1 MQFFLSWQFFA
12 AVLVVFGW
20 ALYGLVGA
28 MRQYRAVKPAAPS
41 KQQTWRVAGYAL
53 FTGGPLL
60 LAIPCLFKHLSIELA
75 GIVVVVVLSLGVL
88 DVLIGGFF
96 LIAADRAES

>member
-1 MQFFLSWQFFA
+1 MQFFLSWQFFT
-12 AVLVVFGW
+12 AVLMVFGW

-28 MRQYRAVKPAAPS
+28 MRQYRAAKPAPPS
-41 KQQTWRVAGYAL
+41 KQQAWRVAGYAL
-53 FTGGPLL
+53 FAGGPLL

-75 GIVVVVVLSLGVL
+75 GIVVVVVLALGL

-96 LIAADRAES
+96 LIAADRTEG